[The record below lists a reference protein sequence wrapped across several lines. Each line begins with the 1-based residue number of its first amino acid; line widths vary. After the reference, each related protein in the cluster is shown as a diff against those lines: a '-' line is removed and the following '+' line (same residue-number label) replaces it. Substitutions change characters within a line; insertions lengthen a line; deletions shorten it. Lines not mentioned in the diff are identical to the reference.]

1 MGSLLLSEPTLASR
15 KKKKKRRGGEERRR
29 VKWKRKG
36 KEEKGRKKKKST
48 PLLVLVRLATQYL
61 YPRRGYSR
69 FLDTRG
75 IIKAKYLDPR
85 ERKIFEEDIVT
96 WKMIEK

>member
-1 MGSLLLSEPTLASR
+1 MGSLLLSEPTLASRFER

-36 KEEKGRKKKKST
+36 KGEKRVEKKEHTLARSRTGNAIFIPSKRI
-48 PLLVLVRLATQYL
+48 LVR
-61 YPRRGYSR
+61 R

-85 ERKIFEEDIVT
+85 EGKIFEGVNN
-96 WKMIEK
+96 

>member
-36 KEEKGRKKKKST
+36 KGEKGRKEKKEHTLARSRST
-48 PLLVLVRLATQYL
+48 GNAIFIPSKRILAF
-61 YPRRGYSR
+61 S
-69 FLDTRG
+69 
-75 IIKAKYLDPR
+75 
-85 ERKIFEEDIVT
+85 
-96 WKMIEK
+96 

>member
-1 MGSLLLSEPTLASR
+1 MGSLLLSEPTLASRFER

-36 KEEKGRKKKKST
+36 KGEKREEKKEHTRSRTGNAIFIPSKRI
-48 PLLVLVRLATQYL
+48 LVR
-61 YPRRGYSR
+61 R

-85 ERKIFEEDIVT
+85 EGKIFEGVNN
-96 WKMIEK
+96 

>member
-1 MGSLLLSEPTLASR
+1 MGSLLLSEPTLASRFER

-36 KEEKGRKKKKST
+36 KGEKREEKKEHTLARSRSRTGNAIFIPSKRI
-48 PLLVLVRLATQYL
+48 LVR
-61 YPRRGYSR
+61 R

-85 ERKIFEEDIVT
+85 EGKIFEG
-96 WKMIEK
+96 MNN